1 MRRTHHKHGCPT
13 TLWSDL
19 LCPSCFSLLLLTN
32 NNVQLQRTN
41 LLNTIRNV
49 CSTNVHSQFT
59 CPLTAGMWIN
69 ILPARSPAVRLLSIC
84 NVYSTNGQ
92 NQFTCPLAVG
102 TQISIL
108 PTRSPV
114 VRLLSIYN
122 VCSTNGQNQFTC
134 PLAVDMQN
142 HIHSPLDTVTA
153 SVGRA
158 PGLCWVPPAL
168 LSVVSPRQAF
178 QFISHQ

>member
-1 MRRTHHKHGCPT
+1 MIHGLPRPLSSAHHALRILPMRRTHHKDGYPT

-49 CSTNVHSQFT
+49 CSTNGHSQFT

-84 NVYSTNGQ
+84 NVY
-92 NQFTCPLAVG
+92 
-102 TQISIL
+102 
-108 PTRSPV
+108 
-114 VRLLSIYN
+114 
-122 VCSTNGQNQFTC
+122 STNGQNQFTC

>member
-1 MRRTHHKHGCPT
+1 MSNDSLVG
-13 TLWSDL
+13 
-19 LCPSCFSLLLLTN
+19 PSLSLLLLTN

-49 CSTNVHSQFT
+49 CSTNGHSQFT

-92 NQFTCPLAVG
+92 NQFTCPLAVSM
-102 TQISIL
+102 QISIL
-108 PTRSPV
+108 PARSPA

-142 HIHSPLDTVTA
+142 HIHSPLGTGTT
-153 SVGRA
+153 SVGWA
-158 PGLCWVPPAL
+158 LGLCWVPPAL